1 MKRLTSPSILVQV
14 ALLVALSIGLSQAV
28 TAAAILLMPEPR
40 PSGFDLA
47 AASAA
52 LKGEAA
58 RTADDRP
65 LTRHITDQPVAAESS
80 AGDPMAMAL
89 SLALAR
95 VLEVEPGDVR
105 VRVLQPN
112 APPDSHIGEEAS
124 ASYVITRPP
133 TARGS
138 TDDAPVL
145 TWTAPTVTW
154 TEKHTI
160 ERAAPPAA
168 GPTGV
173 GSPETNSA
181 TITVDRDTQQVFV
194 VADKLTFAP
203 FAASLRLEDGRW
215 ATVEPPRDWL
225 SPWQARLLLALLVSL
240 LLVAPVVWLMARRL
254 TRPIRLFADA
264 AQRLGANPEAEPLA
278 VSGPSELRR
287 AIGAFND
294 MQASLRAHIANRTQ
308 TVAAIAH
315 DLRTPL
321 TRLRFRAEQAPDAL
335 RDRLAADVEEMDALI
350 AQAMAYVL
358 GETRQTPPEPVELT
372 ALVEDCVRGF
382 AETGHDATLTPGPDV
397 RVMGQPT
404 GLRRALTNLIA
415 NAVHYGGLAEVTVE
429 QLPDRVAIH
438 VRDTGPGIAPERME
452 EVFQPF
458 VRLEGSRNRTTGGV
472 GLGLAVARQIARAH
486 GGDVTLSN
494 RAGGGLAATLSLPR
508 SG

>member
-14 ALLVALSIGLSQAV
+14 ALLVALAIGLSQAL

-47 AASAA
+47 AAAAA
-52 LKGEAA
+52 LRGEPA

-65 LTRHITDQPVAAESS
+65 LSRRITDQPVAEGNTI
-80 AGDPMAMAL
+80 GDPMALAL

-105 VRVLQPN
+105 VRVFPSADGPEHPLGEG
-112 APPDSHIGEEAS
+112 AP
-124 ASYVITRPP
+124 ASYVFTRSPSNP
-133 TARGS
+133 EPVIN
-138 TDDAPVL
+138 AP
-145 TWTAPTVTW
+145 AITW

-160 ERAAPPAA
+160 ERATPPT
-168 GPTGV
+168 P
-173 GSPETNSA
+173 GSPATGSA

-194 VADKLTFAP
+194 VADQLTFAP
-203 FAASLRLEDGRW
+203 FAASLRFEDGRW

-225 SPWQARLLLALLVSL
+225 SPWQARLLLALLISL

-294 MQASLRAHIANRTQ
+294 MQASLRAHIANRPQ

-321 TRLRFRAEQAPDAL
+321 TRLRFRAEQAPEAL

-350 AQAMAYVL
+350 AQAMSYVR
-358 GETRQTPPEPVELT
+358 GEARQTPPEPVDLT
-372 ALVEDCVRGF
+372 SLVEDCMRGF
-382 AETGHDATLTPGPDV
+382 AETGHAATLTPGPNV

-415 NAVHYGGLAEVTVE
+415 NAVHYGGQAEVTVE
-429 QLPDRVAIH
+429 PLADRVAIH
-438 VRDTGPGIAPERME
+438 VCDPGPGIAPERME

-458 VRLEGSRNRTTGGV
+458 VRLEGSRNRATGGV

-494 RAGGGLAATLSLPR
+494 RAGGGLEATLSLPR

>member
-14 ALLVALSIGLSQAV
+14 ALLVALAMGLSQAL

-52 LKGEAA
+52 LRGEPA

-65 LTRHITDQPVAAESS
+65 LTRRITDQPVADEHLS
-80 AGDPMAMAL
+80 GDPMAMVM
-89 SLALAR
+89 SIALAR
-95 VLEVEPGDVR
+95 VLEVEDEDVR
-105 VRVLQPN
+105 VRIL
-112 APPDSHIGEEAS
+112 PPDDRQDPAAQPGPAGRDQPRL
-124 ASYVITRPP
+124 VIRRVTPDGPSVDRPP
-133 TARGS
+133 S
-138 TDDAPVL
+138 
-145 TWTAPTVTW
+145 VTW
-154 TEKHTI
+154 TERHTV
-160 ERAAPPAA
+160 ERQTPPVSGASQREDV
-168 GPTGV
+168 TV
-173 GSPETNSA
+173 
-181 TITVDRDTQQVFV
+181 TVDSDTRQVFV
-194 VADKLTFAP
+194 VADQLTFAP

-225 SPWQARLLLALLVSL
+225 SPWQARLLLALFVSL
-240 LLVAPVVWLMARRL
+240 LLVAPVVWLMARGL

-264 AQRLGANPEAEPLA
+264 AQRLGANPEADPLP

-287 AIGAFND
+287 AIGTFND

-321 TRLRFRAEQAPDAL
+321 TRLRFRAEQAPKTL

-350 AQAMAYVL
+350 AQAMAYVR
-358 GETRQTPPEPVELT
+358 GETRQTAHEPLDLT
-372 ALVEDCVRGF
+372 ALVTDCVRGF
-382 AETGHDATLTPGPDV
+382 AETGHAATLAPAPDV
-397 RVMGQPT
+397 TVMGQPT

-415 NAVHYGGLAEVTVE
+415 NAVHYGGRAEVRLDET
-429 QLPDRVAIH
+429 PDRISIH
-438 VRDTGPGIAPERME
+438 VRDGGPGIPPERME

-458 VRLEGSRNRTTGGV
+458 VRLEGSRNRATGGV
-472 GLGLAVARQIARAH
+472 GLGLAVARQIARVH

-494 RAGGGLAATLSLPR
+494 CPDGGLAAILCLPR
-508 SG
+508 GG

>member
-1 MKRLTSPSILVQV
+1 VKRLTSPSILVQV

-52 LKGEAA
+52 LKGETA

-65 LTRHITDQPVAAESS
+65 LTRRITDQPVAPEST
-80 AGDPMAMAL
+80 AGDPMALAL

-95 VLEVEPGDVR
+95 VLEVEPDHVR
-105 VRVLQPN
+105 VRVFQP
-112 APPDSHIGEEAS
+112 ADPPDPDIGAGPP
-124 ASYVITRPP
+124 ASYVFTRTPP
-133 TARGS
+133 GAPGS
-138 TDDAPVL
+138 EGQQ
-145 TWTAPTVTW
+145 PTITW

-160 ERAAPPAA
+160 EQVEP
-168 GPTGV
+168 
-173 GSPETNSA
+173 SPQSPQTNGLG
-181 TITVDRDTQQVFV
+181 TITVDRDTRQVFV

-225 SPWQARLLLALLVSL
+225 SPWQSRLLLALFVSL

-350 AQAMAYVL
+350 AQAMAYVR
-358 GETRQTPPEPVELT
+358 GETRQTPPEPIELT
-372 ALVEDCVRGF
+372 ALVADCVRGF
-382 AETGHDATLTPGPDV
+382 AETGHAATLTPGPDV
-397 RVMGQPT
+397 VVMGQPT

-415 NAVHYGGLAEVTVE
+415 NAVHYGGRAEVSIE
-429 QLPDRVAIH
+429 EAPDRVTVHI
-438 VRDTGPGIAPERME
+438 RDSGPGIAPERME

-458 VRLEGSRNRTTGGV
+458 VRLEGSRNRATGGV

-494 RAGGGLAATLSLPR
+494 RAGGGLEAVLSLPR
-508 SG
+508 TD

>member
-14 ALLVALSIGLSQAV
+14 ALLVALAMGLSQAL

-52 LKGEAA
+52 LKGEPA

-65 LTRHITDQPVAAESS
+65 LTRRITDQPVAEGSTI
-80 AGDPMAMAL
+80 GDPMALAL

-105 VRVLQPN
+105 VRVFQPTDR
-112 APPDSHIGEEAS
+112 PIPGMSEGS
-124 ASYVITRPP
+124 PASYVFTRSPS
-133 TARGS
+133 GS
-138 TDDAPVL
+138 DVAINAPSI
-145 TWTAPTVTW
+145 TW

-160 ERAAPPAA
+160 ERADS
-168 GPTGV
+168 GPTTAPASG
-173 GSPETNSA
+173 SA
-181 TITVDRDTQQVFV
+181 TITVDRDTRQVFV
-194 VADKLTFAP
+194 VADQLTFAP
-203 FAASLRLEDGRW
+203 FAASLRLENGRW

-225 SPWQARLLLALLVSL
+225 SPWQARLLLALFISL

-264 AQRLGANPEAEPLA
+264 AQRLGANPEAEPLP

-321 TRLRFRAEQAPDAL
+321 TRLRFRAEQAPEAL

-350 AQAMAYVL
+350 AQAMAYVR
-358 GETRQTPPEPVELT
+358 GETRQTPPEPVDLT
-372 ALVEDCVRGF
+372 ALVADCVRGF
-382 AETGHDATLTPGPDV
+382 AETGHAATLGSAPPITIPGH
-397 RVMGQPT
+397 PT
-404 GLRRALTNLIA
+404 SLRRALTNLIA
-415 NAVHYGGLAEVTVE
+415 NAVHYGGQAAVSLAQT
-429 QLPDRVAIH
+429 PDRVSVHI
-438 VRDTGPGIAPERME
+438 RDTGPGIASDRME

-458 VRLEGSRNRTTGGV
+458 VRLEGSRNRATGGV

-486 GGDVTLSN
+486 GGDVALSN
-494 RAGGGLAATLSLPR
+494 RAGGGLEATLTLPR

>member
-14 ALLVALSIGLSQAV
+14 ALLVALAIGLSQAL

-52 LKGEAA
+52 LKGEPA
-58 RTADDRP
+58 RTADDRA
-65 LTRHITDQPVAAESS
+65 LTRRITDQPVTAGTT
-80 AGDPMAMAL
+80 AGDPMALAL

-95 VLEVEPGDVR
+95 VLDVEPGDVR
-105 VRVLQPN
+105 VRVFPPVDRDPGFSEG
-112 APPDSHIGEEAS
+112 AP
-124 ASYVITRPP
+124 ASYVITRSPTGPGVEIDVPP
-133 TARGS
+133 TIS
-138 TDDAPVL
+138 
-145 TWTAPTVTW
+145 W

-160 ERAAPPAA
+160 ERADSAATGPA
-168 GPTGV
+168 TG
-173 GSPETNSA
+173 SA
-181 TITVDRDTQQVFV
+181 TITVDRDTRQVFV
-194 VADKLTFAP
+194 VADQLTFAP
-203 FAASLRLEDGRW
+203 FAASLRLDDGRW

-225 SPWQARLLLALLVSL
+225 SPWQARLLLALFVSL

-264 AQRLGANPEAEPLA
+264 AQRLGANPEAEPLP

-287 AIGAFND
+287 AIGTFND

-350 AQAMAYVL
+350 AQAMAYVR
-358 GETRQTPPEPVELT
+358 GETRQTAPEPLNLT
-372 ALVEDCVRGF
+372 ALVTDCVRGF
-382 AETGHDATLTPGPDV
+382 AETGHAATLAPAPEVTIL
-397 RVMGQPT
+397 GQPT

-415 NAVHYGGLAEVTVE
+415 NAVHYGGRAEVALDQT
-429 QLPDRVAIH
+429 PGRVVVH
-438 VRDTGPGIAPERME
+438 VRDDGPGIAPERME

-458 VRLEGSRNRTTGGV
+458 VRLEGSRNRATGGV

-494 RAGGGLAATLSLPR
+494 RADRGLEANLSLPR
-508 SG
+508 NG

>member
-14 ALLVALSIGLSQAV
+14 ALLVALAMGLSQAL

-52 LKGEAA
+52 LKGEPA

-65 LTRHITDQPVAAESS
+65 LTRRITDQPVADGNTV
-80 AGDPMAMAL
+80 GDPMALAL

-105 VRVLQPN
+105 VRVFQPTDR
-112 APPDSHIGEEAS
+112 PIPGMSEGS
-124 ASYVITRPP
+124 PASYVFTRSPS
-133 TARGS
+133 GS
-138 TDDAPVL
+138 DVAINAPSI
-145 TWTAPTVTW
+145 TW

-160 ERAAPPAA
+160 ERADS
-168 GPTGV
+168 GPTTAPASG
-173 GSPETNSA
+173 SA
-181 TITVDRDTQQVFV
+181 TITVDRDTRQVFV
-194 VADKLTFAP
+194 VADQLTFAP

-225 SPWQARLLLALLVSL
+225 SPWQARLLLALFVSL

-264 AQRLGANPEAEPLA
+264 AQRLGANPEADPLP

-287 AIGAFND
+287 AIGTFND

-321 TRLRFRAEQAPDAL
+321 TRLRFRAEQAPEAL

-350 AQAMAYVL
+350 AQAMAYVR
-358 GETRQTPPEPVELT
+358 GETRQTPPEPVDLT
-372 ALVEDCVRGF
+372 ALVADCVRGF
-382 AETGHDATLTPGPDV
+382 AETGHAATLGSAPPITIPGH
-397 RVMGQPT
+397 PT
-404 GLRRALTNLIA
+404 SLRRALTNLIA
-415 NAVHYGGLAEVTVE
+415 NAVHYGGQAAVSLAQT
-429 QLPDRVAIH
+429 PDRVSVHI
-438 VRDTGPGIAPERME
+438 RDTGPGIASDRME

-458 VRLEGSRNRTTGGV
+458 VRLEGSRNRSTGGV

-486 GGDVTLSN
+486 GGDVALSN
-494 RAGGGLAATLSLPR
+494 RPGGGLEATLTLPR

>member
-14 ALLVALSIGLSQAV
+14 ALLVALAMGLSQAL

-52 LKGEAA
+52 LRGEPA

-65 LTRHITDQPVAAESS
+65 LTRRITDQPVATGNTV
-80 AGDPMAMAL
+80 GDPMALAL

-105 VRVLQPN
+105 VRVFQPTDR
-112 APPDSHIGEEAS
+112 PIPGMSEGS
-124 ASYVITRPP
+124 PASYVFTRSPS
-133 TARGS
+133 GS
-138 TDDAPVL
+138 DVAINAPSI
-145 TWTAPTVTW
+145 TW

-160 ERAAPPAA
+160 ERADAPESASPA
-168 GPTGV
+168 TG
-173 GSPETNSA
+173 SA
-181 TITVDRDTQQVFV
+181 TITVDRDTRQVFV
-194 VADKLTFAP
+194 VADQLTFAP

-225 SPWQARLLLALLVSL
+225 SPWQARLLLALFISL

-264 AQRLGANPEAEPLA
+264 AQRLGANPEAEPLP

-321 TRLRFRAEQAPDAL
+321 TRLRFRAEQAPEAL

-350 AQAMAYVL
+350 AQAMAYVR
-358 GETRQTPPEPVELT
+358 GETRQTAPEPVDLT
-372 ALVEDCVRGF
+372 ALVTECVRGF
-382 AETGHDATLTPGPDV
+382 AETGHAATLAPAPEVTIL
-397 RVMGQPT
+397 GQPT

-415 NAVHYGGLAEVTVE
+415 NAVHYGGRAEVSLE
-429 QLPDRVAIH
+429 EAPDRVAIY
-438 VRDTGPGIAPERME
+438 VRDGGPGIAPERME

-458 VRLEGSRNRTTGGV
+458 VRLEGSRNRATGGV

-486 GGDVTLSN
+486 DGDVTLSN
-494 RAGGGLAATLSLPR
+494 RPEGGLEATLSLPR
-508 SG
+508 GG

>member
-14 ALLVALSIGLSQAV
+14 ALLAALAIGLSQAV

-65 LTRHITDQPVAAESS
+65 LTRRITDQPVAVETT
-80 AGDPMAMAL
+80 AGDPMALAL

-95 VLEVEPGDVR
+95 VLEVEPRDVR
-105 VRVLQPN
+105 VRVLQPGD
-112 APPDSHIGEEAS
+112 PQDSRIGEEGPAR
-124 ASYVITRPP
+124 YVITRPP
-133 TARGS
+133 GAQGS
-138 TDDAPVL
+138 AGGAPTVA
-145 TWTAPTVTW
+145 WTAPTITW

-160 ERAAPPAA
+160 QQAAPPASPPA
-168 GPTGV
+168 GD
-173 GSPETNSA
+173 SPETSSA

-194 VADKLTFAP
+194 VADQLTFAP

-287 AIGAFND
+287 AIGTFND

-350 AQAMAYVL
+350 AQAMAYVR

-372 ALVEDCVRGF
+372 ALVADCVRGF
-382 AETGHDATLTPGPDV
+382 AETGHAATLTPGPDV

-415 NAVHYGGLAEVTVE
+415 NAVHYGGQAEVTME
-429 QLPDRVAIH
+429 PLSDRVEIH
-438 VRDTGPGIAPERME
+438 VRDAGPGIATERME

-458 VRLEGSRNRTTGGV
+458 VRLEGSRNRATGGV

-494 RAGGGLAATLSLPR
+494 RPGGGLDAVLSLPR
-508 SG
+508 PA

>member
-14 ALLVALSIGLSQAV
+14 ALLVALAIGLSQAL

-52 LKGEAA
+52 LRGEPA

-65 LTRHITDQPVAAESS
+65 LSRRITDQPVAEGSTI
-80 AGDPMAMAL
+80 GDPMALAL

-105 VRVLQPN
+105 VRVFPSADQPEPSLGEG
-112 APPDSHIGEEAS
+112 AP
-124 ASYVITRPP
+124 ASYVITRSPSGP
-133 TARGS
+133 EA
-138 TDDAPVL
+138 VIE
-145 TWTAPTVTW
+145 APTITW

-160 ERAAPPAA
+160 ERATPPT
-168 GPTGV
+168 P
-173 GSPETNSA
+173 GSPATGSA

-240 LLVAPVVWLMARRL
+240 LLVAPIVWLMARRL

-321 TRLRFRAEQAPDAL
+321 TRLRFRAEQAPDDL

-350 AQAMAYVL
+350 AQAMAYVC
-358 GETRQTPPEPVELT
+358 GETRQTPPEAVELT
-372 ALVEDCVRGF
+372 ALVADCVRGF
-382 AETGHDATLTPGPDV
+382 AETGHAATLTPGPDV
-397 RVMGQPT
+397 GIMGQPT

-415 NAVHYGGLAEVTVE
+415 NAVHYGGQAEVAVE
-429 QLPDRVAIH
+429 PLPGRVAIH
-438 VRDTGPGIAPERME
+438 VHDTGPGIAPERME

-458 VRLEGSRNRTTGGV
+458 VRLEGSRNRATGGV
-472 GLGLAVARQIARAH
+472 GLGLSVARQIARAH